1 MDSFWKSEH
10 DIEAYLLRIRSDI
23 ESICHTSNEDWQ
35 KFSTKLECEKYKK
48 RDRIIK
54 VGNEENYMYFLVK
67 GAVMLVYPRNG
78 MDYVI
83 RFNFPG
89 SFFNSYHSFISQEP
103 SELKIEAVNDVIVFR
118 IGRADLDNFY
128 RGSEEARMVGQRI
141 LETYHFQKEQREIAF
156 LTKSAEENYI
166 ELVQNDPELQNYIP
180 LKYTASY
187 LGVAPESLSRI
198 RKKLATRSRIR
209 MSV

>member
-1 MDSFWKSEH
+1 MDSFWKSDH
-10 DIEAYLLRIRSDI
+10 NIDSYLLRLRNCI
-23 ESICHTSNEDWQ
+23 EAICPTSEQDWQ
-35 KFSTKLECEKYKK
+35 EFSRNLEFKKYKK
-48 RDRIIK
+48 WELLVEVGK
-54 VGNEENYMYFLVK
+54 VENYMYFLVK

-89 SFFNSYHSFISQEP
+89 SFFNSYQSFITYKPSQ
-103 SELKIEAVNDVIVFR
+103 LKIEAVNNVSAFR
-118 IGRADLDNFY
+118 ICRTDIENFY
-128 RGSEEARMVGQRI
+128 RTSEEARMVGQKI
-141 LETYHFQKEQREIAF
+141 LEIYHFQKEQREIAF
-156 LTKSAEENYI
+156 LTKSAEENYL
-166 ELVQNDPELQNYIP
+166 ELIQNDPDLQNYIP

-209 MSV
+209 LSI

>member
-10 DIEAYLLRIRSDI
+10 DTDAYLLRIRSHI
-23 ESICHTSNEDWQ
+23 ESISHTSEEDWQ
-35 KFSTKLECEKYKK
+35 KFSTNLECIKYKRK
-48 RDRIIK
+48 ERIIK
-54 VGNEENYMYFLVK
+54 VGNVENFMYFLVK
-67 GAVMLVYPRNG
+67 GAVMLMYPRNG

-89 SFFNSYHSFISQEP
+89 SFFNSYRSFISQEP
-103 SELKIEAVNDVIVFR
+103 SELKIEAVSDVIAFR
-118 IGRADLDNFY
+118 IGRNDLENFY
-128 RGSEEARMVGQRI
+128 RGSEEARIVGQKI
-141 LETYHFQKEQREIAF
+141 LENYHFQKEQREIAF
-156 LTKSAEENYI
+156 LSRSAEENYL
-166 ELVQNDPELQNYIP
+166 ELMKNDPDLQNYIP

-209 MSV
+209 ISV

>member
-10 DIEAYLLRIRSDI
+10 DIEAYLLRIRSCI
-23 ESICHTSNEDWQ
+23 ESICHTSEGDWQ
-35 KFSTKLECEKYKK
+35 KFSANLEYKRYRK

-54 VGNEENYMYFLVK
+54 VGNVENYMYFLVK

-103 SELKIEAVNDVIVFR
+103 SELKIEAVNDVIAFR
-118 IGRADLDNFY
+118 IGRADIQNFY
-128 RGSEEARMVGQRI
+128 RGSEEARMVGQKI

-156 LTKSAEENYI
+156 LTKSAEENYL
-166 ELVQNDPELQNYIP
+166 ELVQNDPDLQNYIP

-198 RKKLATRSRIR
+198 RKKLATRSRFR